1 MRINAKAG
9 IWLSL
14 VIVAILVGLW
24 AIPTMAQKPAAEKTP
39 AKAPATIA
47 DQLAQALQY
56 YSDGDFDKGIAVG
69 NKLLARTDLT
79 KQDSIAIF
87 EAMSILTYAKGQDY
101 LDKSVGYL
109 ETMAK
114 IGPCVLNLPRY
125 LWPQALR
132 DRWYKITQA
141 ANALTCS
148 DQSTSDIKTI
158 AIMQFDNY
166 SVGKYQTELGL
177 IAKGLADMF
186 AIDFGKISDLKVVE
200 RDKINF
206 VLKEIELQQSGKVDE
221 ATAVKVGKILG
232 AQYMVFGSITQLD
245 DKNTRMV
252 VRVVKVETS
261 EIIASVDKEG
271 KPEYFNMEKGLVE
284 ELAKNLDVKLS
295 DKAKKMLQEG
305 GTSSGDATSFYSM
318 GLDYMDKYDYKNAY
332 DYFKKAYDADPNFV
346 EAKRKMDIYRPL
358 AG

>member
-1 MRINAKAG
+1 MTYYTRTG
-9 IWLSL
+9 MWLAVS
-14 VIVAILVGLW
+14 VIVILGLFGL
-24 AIPTMAQKPAAEKTP
+24 AAVAGTP
-39 AKAPATIA
+39 AKETAPVKTPTTVA
-47 DQLAQALQY
+47 DQLAQSLQY
-56 YSDGDFDKGIAVG
+56 YSEGDFDKGIAIDRH
-69 NKLLARTDLT
+69 LLTRTDLT
-79 KQDSIAIF
+79 RQDSMAVY
-87 EAMSILTYAKGQDY
+87 EALSILTYAKGQDY

-114 IGPCVLNLPRY
+114 IGPCVLNLPRN

-132 DRWYKITQA
+132 DHWYKITQK
-141 ANALTCS
+141 ANLFTCS
-148 DQSTSDIKTI
+148 DQTSPTIKTI

-186 AIDFGKISDLKVVE
+186 AIDFGKVSDLRVVE

-206 VLKEIELQQSGKVDE
+206 VLKEMELQESGKVDE

-252 VRVVKVETS
+252 VRAVKVETS
-261 EIIASVDKEG
+261 EIVASVDKEG
-271 KPEYFNMEKGLVE
+271 KPEYFNLEKSLVG
-284 ELAKNLDVKLS
+284 ELAQKLDVKLN
-295 DKAKKMLQEG
+295 DKAIKLLQQG
-305 GTSSGDATSFYSM
+305 GTSSADAATYYSK

-332 DYFKKAYDADPNFV
+332 ESFKKAYEVDPKFP
-346 EAKRKMDIYRPL
+346 EAKQKMDVYRPL

>member
-1 MRINAKAG
+1 MKSIRELWTRLSVMLPTAAVICLIAAG
-9 IWLSL
+9 
-14 VIVAILVGLW
+14 AW
-24 AIPTMAQKPAAEKTP
+24 AQGQAA
-39 AKAPATIA
+39 APAPVA
-47 DQLAQALQY
+47 DQLASALQDY
-56 YSDGDFDKGIAVG
+56 TSGEFDKGIAE
-69 NKLLARTDLT
+69 ARNVLTRSDLS
-79 KQDSIAIF
+79 KQDSIAAF
-87 EAMSILTYAKGQDY
+87 EALSVLTYAKGQDY
-101 LDKSVGYL
+101 LDKSYAYL

-114 IGPCVLNLPRY
+114 IGPCVLNLPRN

-132 DRWYKITQA
+132 DRWYQITQA
-141 ANALTCS
+141 ANALVCTGH
-148 DQSTSDIKTI
+148 DQPGVKTI

-186 AIDFGKISDLKVVE
+186 AMDFAKLSDIKVVE

-206 VLKEIELQQSGKVDE
+206 VLNEIELQQSGKVDQ

-245 DKNTRMV
+245 DKLTRMV
-252 VRVVKVETS
+252 VRAVSVETS
-261 EIIASVDKEG
+261 EIVASVDKEG
-271 KPEYFNMEKGLVE
+271 KPEYFNLEKQLVGD
-284 ELAKNLDVKLS
+284 LAKELNLKVS
-295 DKAKKMLQEG
+295 DKAKKLIEEG
-305 GTSSGDATSFYSM
+305 GTSSNDATRYYSM

-332 DYFKKAYDADPNFV
+332 ENFKKAYETDPNFV